1 MCNTKKSKSER
12 VIATDT
18 SLHLMPARLDL
29 QQAHRFEIGRR
40 SRMELPSLTIE
51 QKRRLLADMFLG
63 ESDECEWVLSALF
76 NTGTDEGRRIIWS
89 MHEFVY
95 TDGCAI
101 PALQEMSVLE
111 RVVYENNQRA
121 LHLWKLNDMQ
131 ATAEAEAFERTKGV
145 PYMVQDHIVELP
157 PWAVREVC
165 ENYKPSRPATS
176 AEIHEDATWED
187 ELRRKEEEKA
197 AKEKKERLAR
207 QAEIWKKIGPRSQAV
222 EEGFKGVWDD
232 EPLCVTVGEMR
243 KILDEDSMDKAN
255 YPPSRVHLLKEL
267 QWVFNSPLDGA
278 ETFTGRQA
286 QYRRS
291 LAIGRY
297 GNGSSRNPVIKLRHA
312 KKSPPR
318 MGEKGAKPY

>member
-1 MCNTKKSKSER
+1 
-12 VIATDT
+12 
-18 SLHLMPARLDL
+18 
-29 QQAHRFEIGRR
+29 
-40 SRMELPSLTIE
+40 METPSLTFE
-51 QKRRLLADMFLG
+51 QKKAVLTGMFLSK
-63 ESDECEWVLSALF
+63 SDDCEWILSALF
-76 NTGTDEGRRIIWS
+76 NSETDVGRRIIWR

-101 PALQEMSVLE
+101 PALQGMSVLE

-121 LHLWKLNDMQ
+121 LHLWKLKDIQ
-131 ATAEAEAFERTKGV
+131 AKAEADAFECTKGV
-145 PYMVQDHIVELP
+145 PYVVQDHIVELP

-165 ENYKPSRPATS
+165 ENYKPSRPATP
-176 AEIHEDATWED
+176 AEIHEDATWEED
-187 ELRRKEEEKA
+187 LRREEEARA
-197 AKEKKERLAR
+197 AKEKEERLAR
-207 QAEIWKKIGPRSQAV
+207 QAEIRKACEAK
-222 EEGFKGVWDD
+222 EMLGVWDN
-232 EPLCVTVGEMR
+232 EPLCVTVREMR
-243 KILDEDSMDKAN
+243 TILDEDSMDKAN
-255 YPPSRVHLLKEL
+255 YPPSRVHLLREL
-267 QWVFNSPLDGA
+267 LWVFNSPLDGA